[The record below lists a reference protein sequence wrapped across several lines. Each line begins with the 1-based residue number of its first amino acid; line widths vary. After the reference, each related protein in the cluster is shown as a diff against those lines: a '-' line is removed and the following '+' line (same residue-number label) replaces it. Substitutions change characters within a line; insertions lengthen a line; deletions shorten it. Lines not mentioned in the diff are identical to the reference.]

1 MPGCSHLLNAS
12 QQRLTAHRIVS
23 LEQLAP
29 QLGPGESCLCF
40 ARWGHC
46 SYTRQL
52 AADDVVARARS
63 SVSFEPIAAV
73 TCIAAVVAVV
83 AIVAVVVAGEG
94 SLVIAAS
101 AASAASVASAIVGRL
116 VAAATIGQASIGGS

>member
-83 AIVAVVVAGEG
+83 VAGEG